1 MRIVV
6 NALSARLGGGQT
18 YVRNL
23 FAHLPD
29 YNDLEVFIFAP
40 DQLDLPA
47 DDRIRRVRTTWP
59 TTNPYLRALWERF
72 LLPAFLRRTQ
82 ADVLFC
88 PGGVVATRVP
98 RRCRVVTMFRNM
110 MPFDPSVCQ
119 RLPFGGQRLRN
130 MLLRRLMLKSL
141 MQADLTIFISE
152 YARQVIEA
160 LGRIPNPVTIP
171 HGVGAVF
178 RTHGRVVPRP
188 EFLPS
193 GEYML
198 YVSRFDVYKH
208 HYEVVTAYSNL
219 TESLQ
224 SRFALIL
231 AGETNSQEADRIR
244 SLIEDRRLVGR
255 VHLLGGVRYLDLP
268 AVYHH
273 AKLNIFASSCE
284 NCPNIL
290 LETLGAGRPVLS
302 SNVMPMPEF
311 GGDAVHYFSPDDPE
325 DIRRA
330 MEAVLNDETYAE
342 RLGAAA
348 AERAKRYDWAL
359 TSKKTWASIFSLIE
373 RRTEK

>member
-29 YNDLEVFIFAP
+29 SDDLEVLIFAP
-40 DQLDLPA
+40 DQLDLPE

-59 TTNPYLRALWERF
+59 TTNPYLRTLWERF

-88 PGGVVATRVP
+88 PGGVVTTRVP

-110 MPFDPSVCQ
+110 MPFDPSVWQ
-119 RLPFGGQRLRN
+119 RLPLGGQRLRN

-171 HGVGAVF
+171 HGVGEVF
-178 RTHGRVVPRP
+178 RTHGRAVPRP

-231 AGETNSQEADRIR
+231 AGETNSLEADRIR
-244 SLIEDRRLVGR
+244 SLIVDRRLVGR
-255 VHLLGGVRYLDLP
+255 VYLLGGVRYLDLP

-273 AKLNIFASSCE
+273 AKLNLFASSCE

-330 MEAVLNDETYAE
+330 MEAVLDDETYAE

-373 RRTEK
+373 RRPEE

>member
-29 YNDLEVFIFAP
+29 SNDLEVFIFAP
-40 DQLDLPA
+40 DQLDLPE
-47 DDRIRRVRTTWP
+47 DHRIRRVRTNWP

-72 LLPAFLRRTQ
+72 LLPAFLRRTR

-98 RRCRVVTMFRNM
+98 HRCRVVTMFRNM
-110 MPFDPSVCQ
+110 MPFDPSVWQ

-178 RTHGRVVPRP
+178 RTHGRAVPRP
-188 EFLPS
+188 EFLPR

-255 VHLLGGVRYLDLP
+255 VLLLGGVRYLDLP

-330 MEAVLNDETYAE
+330 MEAVLNDEAYAE

-373 RRTEK
+373 RRTEE